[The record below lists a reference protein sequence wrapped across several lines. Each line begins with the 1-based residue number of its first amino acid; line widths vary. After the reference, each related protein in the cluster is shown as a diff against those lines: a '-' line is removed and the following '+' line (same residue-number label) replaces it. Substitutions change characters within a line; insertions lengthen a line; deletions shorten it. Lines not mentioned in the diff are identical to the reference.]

1 MADRSAGDGRTAGT
15 VTGAAGAEST
25 AELGRR
31 VLRLRTERGFTQRQ
45 LAEPAYTAAYVST
58 LEAGKVRPSEAA
70 LRHLADRL
78 GVSYEELTTGRSP
91 RDATRLRAALTDAR
105 RALAT
110 GAAEDATGLFEEVR
124 DEAERLGFA
133 EERSAA
139 LLGLGDCALETG
151 ELTLARDHFEDVER
165 LLAGEPLP
173 RRIPAIRG
181 RAVAHLLAGE
191 LRYSC
196 YLLESAI
203 DELNAS
209 GLHDPYALLLLYTA
223 AIAPY
228 MDMGAHA
235 RAVRAAELALALAPS
250 VDDPGLIARMHR
262 GVARTLIA
270 EGRTAEADASLA
282 KAQELYEQLRI
293 HTDLAHCHWMRGYVH
308 AQDGNLER
316 AERELRT
323 ARDMLAS
330 KRAALFT
337 VQVEVELADVLRRRG
352 RTAEAEALL
361 LPLLARSPAPGPVNA
376 PGPVETPEPATTPE
390 AAPGPMTAPGA
401 APEPATAPGAAP
413 EPMTA
418 PGAAPEPATTPEA
431 APEPATAPGAA
442 PEPATAPGAAPEPMT
457 APGGPGAT
465 ADEAG
470 LTAERGAVHAGGA
483 HRLLGLIADERGD
496 VEAAEE
502 HYCAALSL
510 LERTGAAGDL
520 ADLCRLLGD
529 LLRREGRL
537 EAAMDAYRTGLG
549 HRAAPGTTTLGPAP
563 AEPPM

>member
-15 VTGAAGAEST
+15 ATGAAGAEST
-25 AELGRR
+25 AEIGRR

-91 RDATRLRAALTDAR
+91 RDATRLRAAVTDAR

-110 GAAEDATGLFEEVR
+110 GAAEDAAVLFAEVR

-151 ELTLARDHFEDVER
+151 DLTVARDHFEAVEG

-196 YLLESAI
+196 YLLESSI

-361 LPLLARSPAPGPVNA
+361 LPLLASSPAAGPPNTAGEPDAA
-376 PGPVETPEPATTPE
+376 PD
-390 AAPGPMTAPGA
+390 AAPG
-401 APEPATAPGAAP
+401 
-413 EPMTA
+413 
-418 PGAAPEPATTPEA
+418 EA
-431 APEPATAPGAA
+431 
-442 PEPATAPGAAPEPMT
+442 
-457 APGGPGAT
+457 GPG
-465 ADEAG
+465 EAG
-470 LTAERGAVHAGGA
+470 LTADRGAVHAGGA
-483 HRLLGLIADERGD
+483 HRLLGLIADEHGD
-496 VEAAEE
+496 AEAAEE

-529 LLRREGRL
+529 LLRREGRQ